1 MDLRIDRIGLL
12 LDQLATSCDFARA
25 RLEGMTDA
33 EYLWEPTLR
42 RTRGSDPEG
51 EGSEAP
57 GAWSVRPRE
66 QAVTPKAFG
75 PGAWVLDFD
84 SPEPDPAPVTT
95 MAWRLGHLLSG
106 FAGRW
111 EWTFGDRA
119 TEPKE
124 LIDFSPTAAPALEA
138 LWELLDRWRADV
150 GALTDEQLDQP
161 GFGQYPYGLDP
172 GLPFIQIVWW
182 TNREA
187 IHHLAE
193 VALLRDLWRAGGG

>member
-33 EYLWEPTLR
+33 EYLWEP
-42 RTRGSDPEG
+42 SP
-51 EGSEAP
+51 A
-57 GAWSVRPRE
+57 AWSVRPRG

-119 TEPKE
+119 TEPKD
-124 LIDFSPTAAPALEA
+124 LVDFSPTAAPALEA
-138 LWELLDRWRADV
+138 LWELLDRWRTDV

-172 GLPFIQIVWW
+172 ELPFIQIVWW